1 MLYLLRSYTEDGS
14 ILKVGY
20 ASDYNYR
27 LQQYKSHNPGIKEV
41 SKKDGEFVDET
52 ILHLYLHSLGCGIYR
67 NEWYVDSQI
76 VIDIFNMPAE
86 DINKLAW
93 DNRDK
98 VFSQKGS
105 LELSHKNAAVYY
117 AYSELLSLFGWGG
130 YFCSADELFLGKI
143 DEVSDKPKARVGE
156 LSEIAKEIRQSTINE
171 IADEVRSRIYSEFEV
186 GKRYAK
192 YKIKEQLSIIYLESN
207 YKKAAHAT
215 DLREYFEV
223 HDCCI
228 PDENGTGKY
237 KYKPGFEIIS
247 RKD

>member
-1 MLYLLRSYTEDGS
+1 MLYLLRSYTKDGS
-14 ILKVGY
+14 MLKVGFAESY
-20 ASDYNYR
+20 KNR
-27 LQQYKSHNPGIKEV
+27 LRQYQTSNPGIEEV
-41 SKKDGEFVDET
+41 SKKDGKFVDET
-52 ILHLYLHSLGCGIYR
+52 ILHLYLHSLGYGIYK

-86 DINKLAW
+86 DINRLAW

-143 DEVSDKPKARVGE
+143 DEVLDEQRIRAGE
-156 LSEIAKEIRQSTINE
+156 LSEIAKEIRQSTIDE
-171 IADEVRSRIYSEFEV
+171 ISEDVKSRIYSEFEV

-192 YKIKEQLSIIYLESN
+192 YKIKEQLSVIYLESN
-207 YKKAAHAT
+207 YNKTAQAT
-215 DLREYFEV
+215 DLEKYFEIHDCSV
-223 HDCCI
+223 HD
-228 PDENGTGKY
+228 EGGTGKY
-237 KYKPGFEIIS
+237 KYKPGFEII
-247 RKD
+247 KKK